1 MLREEIRLELKN
13 SQKKKRSLE
22 RLEWDLGVPVGK
34 PSELLWQRDEH
45 FWQYGEIVP
54 FAKNPIAQRMRS
66 LEQDPQLVL
75 SWRVGLS
82 VGLPWWPQREWTKW
96 AKCPR

>member
-34 PSELLWQRDEH
+34 PSEILWRRDEQI
-45 FWQYGEIVP
+45 WQYGEIEL
-54 FAKNPIAQRMRS
+54 FAKSPSGQMMRS
-66 LEQDPQLVL
+66 LQQHSQLVK
-75 SWRVGLS
+75 VGLRIFQ
-82 VGLPWWPQREWTKW
+82 P
-96 AKCPR
+96 